1 MIYGKR
7 VYLRLMEEK
16 DIELKVKWV
25 NDPEIRETLISEYI
39 SIAST
44 KQWFNQSIADSKR
57 KDFIIC
63 LKDNNQA
70 IGFTSL
76 KSIDYIN
83 SKAEMTMC
91 LGEKKYW
98 GKGLAKEAKFL
109 VLDYAF
115 LELGINKVYVYNWIK
130 NKNIIAFNKKI
141 GFKIEG
147 ELRNDV
153 FFKGE
158 YRNMIIMGILKDE
171 WMENRLSS
179 SNV

>member
-1 MIYGKR
+1 MIYGER

-91 LGEKKYW
+91 LGVKKYW
-98 GKGLAKEAKFL
+98 GKGLAKEARNL
-109 VLDYAF
+109 LLRYAF
-115 LELGINKVYVYNWIK
+115 LDLRLNKVYTHNWVK
-130 NKNIIAFNKKI
+130 NEKIIGLNQSL

-171 WMENRLSS
+171 WMKNRP
-179 SNV
+179 